1 MIVVVKPEK
10 KCLIGDSSMI
20 RKMRDYSVDYEQIL
34 DELTSMGYD
43 ELVEQIK
50 RRPPKRTQRGID
62 LLALVDSLIDAQ
74 KETGTFGVAYHTL
87 MSVMG
92 QGAKD
97 RERLANLRQVLTT
110 QGNEARRNW
119 FSQVRR

>member
-62 LLALVDSLIDAQ
+62 LIALSDSLIDAQ

-87 MSVMG
+87 ISVMG

-119 FSQVRR
+119 FNQVRR

>member
-1 MIVVVKPEK
+1 MIAVVKPEK

-20 RKMRDYSVDYEQIL
+20 RKMRDYTVDYEQIL

-43 ELVEQIK
+43 ELVEQIRRKPPVRTK
-50 RRPPKRTQRGID
+50 RGVD
-62 LLALVDSLIDAQ
+62 LIALVDSLIDAQ

-87 MSVMG
+87 ISVMG
-92 QGAKD
+92 QGQKD
-97 RERLANLRQVLTT
+97 RDRLANLRQVLTT

-119 FSQVRR
+119 FNQVRR

>member
-1 MIVVVKPEK
+1 
-10 KCLIGDSSMI
+10 MI

-62 LLALVDSLIDAQ
+62 LIALSDSLIDAQ

-87 MSVMG
+87 ISVMG

-119 FSQVRR
+119 FNQVRR

>member
-20 RKMRDYSVDYEQIL
+20 RKMRDYTVDYEQIL

-43 ELVEQIK
+43 ELVEQIRRKPPVRTK
-50 RRPPKRTQRGID
+50 RGVD
-62 LLALVDSLIDAQ
+62 LIALVDSLIDAQ

-87 MSVMG
+87 ISVMG
-92 QGAKD
+92 QGQKD
-97 RERLANLRQVLTT
+97 RDRLANLRQVLTT

-119 FSQVRR
+119 FNQVRR

>member
-62 LLALVDSLIDAQ
+62 LIALADSLIDAQ

-87 MSVMG
+87 ISVMG

-119 FSQVRR
+119 FNQVRR

>member
-20 RKMRDYSVDYEQIL
+20 RKMRDYSFDYEQIL

-62 LLALVDSLIDAQ
+62 LIALADSLIDAQ

-87 MSVMG
+87 ISVMG

>member
-1 MIVVVKPEK
+1 MIAVVKPEK
-10 KCLIGDSSMI
+10 KCLIGDSNMI
-20 RKMRDYSVDYEQIL
+20 RKMRDYSVDYQQIL

-50 RRPPKRTQRGID
+50 RNPPKTTDRGID

-74 KETGTFGVAYHTL
+74 KETGAFGVAYHTL
-87 MSVMG
+87 LSVMG
-92 QGAKD
+92 QGQKD
-97 RERLANLRQVLTT
+97 RDRLANLRQVLTT